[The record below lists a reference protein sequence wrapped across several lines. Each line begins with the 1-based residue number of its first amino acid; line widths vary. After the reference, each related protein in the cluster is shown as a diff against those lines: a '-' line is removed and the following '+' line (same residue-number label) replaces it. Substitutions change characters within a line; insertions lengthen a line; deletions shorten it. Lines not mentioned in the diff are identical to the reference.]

1 MGARGL
7 ILARSRPGLTSK
19 AGFTLLEMLIVLAIM
34 SLTAAMV
41 IPRIGATLDQA
52 VSKTEA
58 FKFQQQVMDLRRQ
71 TFHEEQAVQV
81 VESGQF
87 VDDPAADP
95 RPAELRLG
103 AGWTY
108 RLSDPLIIDAGGI
121 CSTTTVQ
128 LFSDGRPAGRLQG
141 GAACRFDRV
150 LS

>member
-1 MGARGL
+1 MDARGP
-7 ILARSRPGLTSK
+7 ILARLKVRPSSK

-52 VSKTEA
+52 VSRTEA

-87 VDDPAADP
+87 VDDPNADP
-95 RPAELRLG
+95 SPAEVQLG

-108 RLSDPLIIDAGGI
+108 KLSAPLIIDAGGI

-128 LFSDGRPAGRLQG
+128 LYSNGRPATRLQG
-141 GAACRFDRV
+141 GASCRFDR
-150 LS
+150 LLT